1 MLKIPSFILG
11 GILILT
17 GLVSYLVQDPS
28 LSIKLSGPWASDAE
42 FVLSD
47 GDQEVM
53 LDFMPSDESAGE
65 NVWWIV
71 HKLNEG
77 HAKSVSK
84 DNYARKAGRME
95 GDPQSFWY

>member
-53 LDFMPSDESAGE
+53 LDFMPWMNLQVKMFGGLCTSSTKGTPK
-65 NVWWIV
+65 V
-71 HKLNEG
+71 
-77 HAKSVSK
+77 
-84 DNYARKAGRME
+84 
-95 GDPQSFWY
+95 